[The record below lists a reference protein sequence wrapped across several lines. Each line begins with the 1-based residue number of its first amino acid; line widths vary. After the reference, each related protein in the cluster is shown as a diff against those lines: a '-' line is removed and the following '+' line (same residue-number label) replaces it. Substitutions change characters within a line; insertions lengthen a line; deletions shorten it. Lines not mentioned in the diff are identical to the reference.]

1 MRSKDFSCRF
11 TKYVSEFI
19 ILRKNIK
26 EVRSRF

>member
-1 MRSKDFSCRF
+1 MRSKDFSFSF

-19 ILRKNIK
+19 ILRKNIE